1 MNKMYT
7 LAFDTTAA
15 GCSIILMKDS
25 TKLASYTERMAFG
38 QAEVLIPEI
47 KNILESQNVSFND
60 LDLITVCVGP
70 GSFTGV
76 RAGISAARAFGIAN
90 EKIKVLGVTAFE
102 AYAGDLQPDEIADIN
117 AVIIETKRE
126 DFYYQLFDKHL
137 KKITEPSAGMREEI
151 IDKLRNVKVTFIGDG
166 VERFLNSPTGLSL
179 HVIRMENCPP
189 IRELAMTG
197 IRKYQ
202 DKVVDFPKPLYL
214 RAPDVCVK

>member
-1 MNKMYT
+1 MYT

-76 RAGISAARAFGIAN
+76 RAGISAARAC
-90 EKIKVLGVTAFE
+90 
-102 AYAGDLQPDEIADIN
+102 Q
-117 AVIIETKRE
+117 
-126 DFYYQLFDKHL
+126 
-137 KKITEPSAGMREEI
+137 
-151 IDKLRNVKVTFIGDG
+151 
-166 VERFLNSPTGLSL
+166 
-179 HVIRMENCPP
+179 
-189 IRELAMTG
+189 
-197 IRKYQ
+197 
-202 DKVVDFPKPLYL
+202 
-214 RAPDVCVK
+214 